1 MEQYSYAV
9 FFLFFTDW
17 YDGGN
22 GPKPRQL
29 GQLHE

>member
-1 MEQYSYAV
+1 MEQYSFAV
-9 FFLFFTDW
+9 FLFFTDW